1 MTATV
6 KNTKGYCDIFPR
18 VWGISAQDFLER
30 ILWVGRF
37 GAPLEFGYYWEGHF
51 SLRLEIQQQ
60 QQLHDYREGKK
71 RQKKLLE
78 TLSYEL
84 RKRPVSFWNRERG
97 STTGKVLSEL
107 KVKNF
112 KMFMLEKELIV
123 RVPGEFMK
131 VLASSTIGENAGS
144 IIYGLGLK
152 MMNII
157 FVQASN

>member
-1 MTATV
+1 M
-6 KNTKGYCDIFPR
+6 
-18 VWGISAQDFLER
+18 
-30 ILWVGRF
+30 
-37 GAPLEFGYYWEGHF
+37 
-51 SLRLEIQQQ
+51 
-60 QQLHDYREGKK
+60 
-71 RQKKLLE
+71 
-78 TLSYEL
+78 
-84 RKRPVSFWNRERG
+84 
-97 STTGKVLSEL
+97 LSEL

>member
-1 MTATV
+1 M
-6 KNTKGYCDIFPR
+6 
-18 VWGISAQDFLER
+18 
-30 ILWVGRF
+30 
-37 GAPLEFGYYWEGHF
+37 
-51 SLRLEIQQQ
+51 
-60 QQLHDYREGKK
+60 
-71 RQKKLLE
+71 
-78 TLSYEL
+78 
-84 RKRPVSFWNRERG
+84 
-97 STTGKVLSEL
+97 LSEL

-112 KMFMLEKELIV
+112 KMSKLEKELIV